1 MKIVVGT
8 TSALKL
14 RAVQN
19 AFIRAGITAE
29 ITGHKVKSDV
39 PKQPFSEKE
48 IVAGATNRAQNALTK
63 DKCADYGLGIESGIA
78 LKNKKYFELA
88 ACIIVNQ
95 KGEIVGEA
103 FSAAVETPAK
113 VVHLIKA
120 NDSEAGI
127 VVQELV
133 LLQGR
138 LIEKDPLFWYSDRRM
153 SRNKILEDAIFL
165 ALTREFLNPEAYK

>member
-1 MKIVVGT
+1 MKIAVGT
-8 TSALKL
+8 TSELKL
-14 RAVQN
+14 RAVKN
-19 AFIRAGITAE
+19 ALNRAGIVAE
-29 ITGHKVKSDV
+29 ITGHKIKSDV

-48 IVAGATNRAQNALTK
+48 IVAGATIRAQNALIK
-63 DKCADYGLGIESGIA
+63 DKNADYGLGIESGIA

-120 NDSEAGI
+120 NDSEAGFI
-127 VVQELV
+127 AQQLGKI
-133 LLQGR
+133 Q
-138 LIEKDPLFWYSDRRM
+138 EKDPLLWYTGRKM
-153 SRNKILEDAIFL
+153 SRDKILENAIFL

>member
-8 TSALKL
+8 TSTLKL

-19 AFIRAGITAE
+19 AFNRAGVVAE

-48 IVAGATNRAQNALTK
+48 ITTGATNRAKNALTK
-63 DKCADYGLGIESGIA
+63 DKNADYGLGIESGIA
-78 LKNKKYFELA
+78 LKNRKYFDLA
-88 ACIIVNQ
+88 ACIIVN
-95 KGEIVGEA
+95 KEGAIVGEA

-113 VVHLIKA
+113 VVHLIKT
-120 NDSEAGI
+120 NDSEAG
-127 VVQELV
+127 VVAQELGKI
-133 LLQGR
+133 Q
-138 LIEKDPLFWYSDRRM
+138 EKDPLLWYTGQRM
-153 SRNKILEDAIFL
+153 SRDKILEDAIFL